1 MWYNV
6 SLIMKNKMNQD
17 SMNEHKNSSTDST
30 YQVTKL
36 DTGFNICFSV
46 QNANLDLVSI
56 FGFPILDILHL
67 VNKDDLIDLYRREM
81 CVDGMSANV
90 QMVFKHLFKDI
101 GLPQFYMN
109 MFFQCVKTESE
120 IVYNCV
126 PDKLLPALKK
136 DGYNISSHNMHIPIE
151 SIKITC
157 VFPTN
162 QTAICEVSIKLDT
175 TYSKLSQ
182 YESMLLSIFKKM
194 FNKVKRFIET
204 SV

>member
-1 MWYNV
+1 
-6 SLIMKNKMNQD
+6 
-17 SMNEHKNSSTDST
+17 MNEHKKSSPNST
-30 YQVTKL
+30 YQISKVES
-36 DTGFNICFSV
+36 GFNICFSV
-46 QNANLDLVSI
+46 QNDNLDLVSI
-56 FGFPILDILHL
+56 FGFPILDILHV
-67 VNKDDLIDLYRREM
+67 VNKDDLIDLYSKEIG
-81 CVDGMSANV
+81 VDEMSANV

-109 MFFQCVKTESE
+109 MFFQCEKSESE
-120 IVYNCV
+120 IIYNCI
-126 PDKLLPALKK
+126 PDKLLSALKK
-136 DGYNISSHNMHIPIE
+136 DDYNISSHNMHVPIE
-151 SIKITC
+151 SMIIRC

-162 QTAICEVSIKLDT
+162 QNAICEVSIKLDN